1 MTRNTRHLPG
11 SAMTGRIERIGRL
24 ELGRGMSVVGVAMI
38 AAAVLNTAQ
47 SARAQFSA
55 VPVITTRNWKMDV
68 KPDAAAAVAGRNAF
82 EEFVLIED
90 DQITA
95 FEMSRLGFGP
105 ILPTLS
111 AGTNGAINFTVTLTS
126 RNHGSCTWTGSMTA
140 TTLNGT
146 LKWTRDGV
154 TYNYTFTGVPYT
166 PPTDVES

>member
-1 MTRNTRHLPG
+1 
-11 SAMTGRIERIGRL
+11 MTGRIDRIGRL
-24 ELGRGMSVVGVAMI
+24 GTGGGVSVVGVAVV
-38 AAAVLNTAQ
+38 AAVLLGAAQ
-47 SARAQFSA
+47 SARAQFTA

-68 KPDAAAAVAGRNAF
+68 KPDAAAVVAGRNAF

-105 ILPTLS
+105 ILPSLS
-111 AGTNGAINFTVTLTS
+111 AGTSGAINFTVTLTS
-126 RNHGSCTWTGSMTA
+126 RNHGTCVWAGSMTA